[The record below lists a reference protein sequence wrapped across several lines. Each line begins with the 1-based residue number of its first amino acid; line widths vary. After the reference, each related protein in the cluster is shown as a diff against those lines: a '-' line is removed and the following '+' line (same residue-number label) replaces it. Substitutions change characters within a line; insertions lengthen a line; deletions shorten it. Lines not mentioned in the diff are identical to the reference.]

1 MEALKCLG
9 IYGLGEVFDEVEAVK
24 GENAQPTT
32 FLTKDGAV
40 GSHAQVVLPTVQED
54 AFDLDFLLFN
64 DLEEVAV
71 ETVDNEATQLL
82 HEGLTHHDDIP
93 VAGQLQGVDLAKDLC
108 EPCSDLHLPMHIF
121 RLVHEQEVL
130 EQLARAHAPQSDR
143 AVSRQGDVHVE
154 DGVAIDL
161 HDLVHLIMQLV
172 QQCEREGVLR

>member
-71 ETVDNEATQLL
+71 ETVDNEATQFLYQRL
-82 HEGLTHHDDIP
+82 SNDDYIP
-93 VAGQLQGVDLAKDLC
+93 VTGKFQGVDLAKDLC
-108 EPCSDLHLPMHIF
+108 EARGNLDLPVLILQ
-121 RLVHEQEVL
+121 LVH
-130 EQLARAHAPQSDR
+130 
-143 AVSRQGDVHVE
+143 
-154 DGVAIDL
+154 
-161 HDLVHLIMQLV
+161 
-172 QQCEREGVLR
+172 